1 MTVNP
6 DGVDIVSHNLGGLYS
21 HATAATYSGAC
32 IYAWHETEVGQEL
45 LREHRGKLTELG
57 YSIHMAKHADAEDDN
72 HSILSR
78 AAIATRG
85 QLKGYALKI
94 TDDETLALAESGRW
108 TERLIPVRDG
118 MSFIIVASLYGHS
131 GASWDPALAR
141 RNDRLIKA
149 AVLRA
154 AQFLSTPYFL
164 CCDLNQNPDTS
175 LTIRTA
181 LDTGIL
187 SDLAADWAEDHA
199 ALAPTFRKEGV
210 YKGMSGPGTTR
221 IDVVLANNIGS
232 AVVQSVE
239 TVWDKAIL
247 FDHTPIRVRL
257 SISAM
262 TQKVWRAGRPIGIE
276 VDKVIFGTAGKKPE
290 EKRKLQHEAAQ
301 SFQRIWGLYKPAFE
315 NALESGNIDEA
326 HRIWCL
332 GCELWLYLAQ
342 NCDDEGEGGSPS
354 IERFLMR
361 GVPRRG
367 TTMPVREEKLVP
379 DVEDGKDTAVL
390 AVNKKLLQAI
400 ASAKGIL
407 LHIKKAGVNKDGL
420 PDGKTTELVQKL
432 VLMVIKVVAA
442 EKTQEK

>member
-1 MTVNP
+1 MTANP

-32 IYAWHETEVGQEL
+32 IYAWQETEVAQEL

-175 LTIRTA
+175 LTIRTE

-187 SDLAADWAEDHA
+187 TDLAADWAEDHA

-232 AVVQSVE
+232 AAVQNVE

-247 FDHTPIRVRL
+247 FTSL
-257 SISAM
+257 
-262 TQKVWRAGRPIGIE
+262 
-276 VDKVIFGTAGKKPE
+276 
-290 EKRKLQHEAAQ
+290 L
-301 SFQRIWGLYKPAFE
+301 FE
-315 NALESGNIDEA
+315 
-326 HRIWCL
+326 C
-332 GCELWLYLAQ
+332 GC
-342 NCDDEGEGGSPS
+342 P
-354 IERFLMR
+354 
-361 GVPRRG
+361 
-367 TTMPVREEKLVP
+367 LVP
-379 DVEDGKDTAVL
+379 
-390 AVNKKLLQAI
+390 
-400 ASAKGIL
+400 
-407 LHIKKAGVNKDGL
+407 
-420 PDGKTTELVQKL
+420 
-432 VLMVIKVVAA
+432 
-442 EKTQEK
+442 